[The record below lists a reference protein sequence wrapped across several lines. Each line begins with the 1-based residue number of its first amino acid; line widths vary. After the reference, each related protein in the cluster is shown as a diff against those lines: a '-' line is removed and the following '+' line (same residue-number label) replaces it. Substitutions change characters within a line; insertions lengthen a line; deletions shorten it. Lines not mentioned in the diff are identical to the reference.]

1 MLTYI
6 IFLLSESFFEH
17 FLQIRSAS
25 DKFSHFF
32 VCLSNSLFP
41 FTLEDSFTGC
51 KITGFGV
58 FFSQHLRYSTPGTCL
73 VLQWLKICLPM
84 QGTQVESL
92 VGEIRSHMLWGD
104 EVCAPQLLS
113 LCTLEPMF
121 QNKRSLCASTKI
133 LYNAMKI
140 QHRKKK

>member
-1 MLTYI
+1 
-6 IFLLSESFFEH
+6 
-17 FLQIRSAS
+17 
-25 DKFSHFF
+25 
-32 VCLSNSLFP
+32 
-41 FTLEDSFTGC
+41 
-51 KITGFGV
+51 
-58 FFSQHLRYSTPGTCL
+58 
-73 VLQWLKICLPM
+73 M

-140 QHRKKK
+140 QHRKKKINCKINKIVCANLLLFV